1 MGLTVLKLRSKDV
14 AGTNPGEVVNTNK
27 NIKTIESVYQF
38 NYITQISMIRMRDF
52 NLVSKLF
59 EFFLSKK
66 RKESVEKISLIIA
79 IGSYLIHLIII
90 VLNIQGVIEL
100 DQKFFKNPVAA
111 IYTPFSFILI
121 FEVFLLVYYLPK
133 SITGY
138 IGKQYEIITLIVIR
152 RIFKDLAYVEL
163 ELDSNWFQNKND
175 LQFTIDV
182 ITSLILFILI
192 YLFYK
197 EIRKRNSFLVEKVNY
212 VNKKIRRFV
221 LLKRILAII
230 LVPTLFVFACY
241 SFFDWLLFTIG
252 NDTNGILQLSNIN
265 NVFFDEFFNILI
277 VVDVLLLLSSFFY
290 SDKFYI
296 IMRNSGFVI
305 STILIK
311 ISFSSVGMLG
321 NFLIVSSVIFGY
333 LILVVHNL
341 FEKNARQKKE

>member
-1 MGLTVLKLRSKDV
+1 MFTKLLTLPLKLK
-14 AGTNPGEVVNTNK
+14 NT
-27 NIKTIESVYQF
+27 
-38 NYITQISMIRMRDF
+38 MRDF
-52 NLVSKLF
+52 KVVSKLF
-59 EFFLSKK
+59 DFFLSKS
-66 RKESVEKISLIIA
+66 RKKDVEKVSLIIA
-79 IGSYLIHLIII
+79 ISSYLIHLIVIF
-90 VLNIQGVIEL
+90 LNIQGVIEI
-100 DQKFFKNPVAA
+100 DNKFFKNPIAA

-163 ELDSNWFQNKND
+163 ELDSNWFQNKYD

-182 ITSLILFILI
+182 ITSLVLFILI

-197 EIRKRNSFLVEKVNY
+197 EVRKRNNFLIYKANY

-230 LVPTLFVFACY
+230 LVPILFIFACY
-241 SFFDWLLFTIG
+241 SFFNWFAVTMG
-252 NDTNGILQLSNIN
+252 NYSNGILEFSNIN

-277 VVDVLLLLSSFFY
+277 IVDVLLLLSSLFY

-296 IMRNSGFVI
+296 IIRNSGFVI

-311 ISFSSVGMLG
+311 ISFSSIGILG
-321 NFLIVSSVIFGY
+321 NILIVSSVLFGY
-333 LILVVHNL
+333 LILTVHNL
-341 FEKNARQKKE
+341 YEKNAMPKK

>member
-1 MGLTVLKLRSKDV
+1 
-14 AGTNPGEVVNTNK
+14 
-27 NIKTIESVYQF
+27 
-38 NYITQISMIRMRDF
+38 MRDF
-52 NLVSKLF
+52 KIVSKLF
-59 EFFLSKK
+59 DFFLSKT
-66 RKESVEKISLIIA
+66 RKEEVEKISLVIA
-79 IGSYLIHLIII
+79 ITSYFIHLIII
-90 VLNIQGVIEL
+90 FLNIQGVIEIN
-100 DQKFFKNPVAA
+100 QKFFKNPIAA

-163 ELDSNWFQNKND
+163 ELDSNWFQNKDD

-182 ITSLILFILI
+182 ITSLVLFILI

-197 EIRKRNSFLVEKVNY
+197 EIRKRNKFLVNKANY
-212 VNKKIRRFV
+212 VNKKIIRFV

-230 LVPTLFVFACY
+230 LVPILFIFACY
-241 SFFDWLLFTIG
+241 SLFNWFVVTTG
-252 NDTNGILQLSNIN
+252 NYSNGILEFSNIN

-277 VVDVLLLLSSFFY
+277 VVDVLLLLSSLFY

-296 IMRNSGFVI
+296 IIRNSGFVI

-311 ISFSSVGMLG
+311 ISFSSVGILG
-321 NFLIVSSVIFGY
+321 NILIVSSVLFGY
-333 LILVVHNL
+333 LILIVHNL
-341 FEKNARQKKE
+341 YEKNAIPKK